1 MCFNVQDYDTDEISV
16 RVEGNKIYITAKHE
30 EMKESG
36 GQETRNFN
44 RQMDIPP
51 GVDPATLNVQ
61 ISSDGVLSV
70 EAPVN
75 EEEAEKAKGNLA
87 ITNKDDTG
95 AFEQTQV
102 HSSEDPF
109 DIVKIQYPA
118 FCSAMD
124 TLYGPESQ
132 FSITRHEHHHGFGG
146 HTCHTS
152 SRPRMHSNA
161 SGRYS
166 TPTVLKVD
174 NVSEKIKLVVDL
186 GQEYN
191 STDIDVEV
199 DGDQINVKAKHEE
212 SQSGGRKAKREY
224 SRSYD
229 SPKKY
234 VPGTVQAVFDNNEGF
249 LIVEASV
256 ARNRDHRYVQE
267 DIRLDLPHG
276 AKAVNVNVL
285 R

>member
-1 MCFNVQDYDTDEISV
+1 MCFNVEDYDTDEVSV
-16 RVEGNKIYITAKHE
+16 RVEGGKIYITAKHE
-30 EMKESG
+30 ETKESG
-36 GQETRNFN
+36 GKETRNFN
-44 RQMDIPP
+44 RQMEIPP

-61 ISSDGVLSV
+61 ISSDGVLSI
-70 EAPVN
+70 EAPVD
-75 EEEAEKAKGNLA
+75 EEEAEKAKGQNA
-87 ITNKDDTG
+87 INKDNKETFD
-95 AFEQTQV
+95 QTQV
-102 HSSEDPF
+102 YSSEDPF
-109 DIVKIQYPA
+109 DVVRTQFPA
-118 FCSAMD
+118 FSSAMD
-124 TLYGPESQ
+124 TLYGPESK
-132 FSITRHEHHHGFGG
+132 FSITKHEHHHGFGG

-166 TPTVLKVD
+166 TPTILKVD
-174 NVSEKIKLVVDL
+174 NISEKVKLVVDL

-212 SQSGGRKAKREY
+212 NQSGGRKAKREY

-234 VPGTVQAVFDNNEGF
+234 LPGTVKAVFDNNEGF
-249 LIVEASV
+249 LVIEASV
-256 ARNRDHRYVQE
+256 ATNRDHRYVQE